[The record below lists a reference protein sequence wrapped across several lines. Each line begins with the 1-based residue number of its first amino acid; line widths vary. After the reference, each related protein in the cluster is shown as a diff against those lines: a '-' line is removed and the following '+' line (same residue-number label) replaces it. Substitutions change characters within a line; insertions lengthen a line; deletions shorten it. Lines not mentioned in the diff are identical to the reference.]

1 MATSVITNPRLNTEY
16 ILVPSSVTSWSDL
29 VTYIANNV
37 TLVNNQSRTFGFV
50 WTGHTYGTVQLFN
63 HSSVLVGLVAC
74 ISYMS
79 YFTYNNGTITIKSVT
94 LS

>member
-1 MATSVITNPRLNTEY
+1 MATSVITNPRLNIEY
-16 ILVPSSVTSWSDL
+16 ILVPSSVTSWDDL

-37 TLVNNQSRTFGFV
+37 TLVNYQSKSFGFI
-50 WTGHTYGTVQLFN
+50 WSGHTYGTVQLFAY
-63 HSSVLVGLVAC
+63 SSVIVGLVAC

-79 YFTYNNGTITIKSVT
+79 YFTYNNGTLTIKSVT